1 MDRRF
6 KAKKRNL
13 FSYIASVVL
22 SLFAITLAV
31 LLVWQGSVIIADRAA
46 AVEAPQATQ
55 PPVVAV
61 RRIEM
66 QSHYTVERRF
76 TGQIEAPRSASL
88 SFEQGGTLAS
98 VLVDDGD
105 QVTEGQILAELDDR
119 SLRADVERLQ
129 AARKALRSQLE
140 LAAATDKRQT
150 QLRQSGYISAQL
162 ADQARIAV
170 DEIRARITETEAA
183 IRIAQIR
190 LEKSKITAP
199 FSGAVNRQ
207 LIDAGNTV
215 AGGQT
220 VVSMV
225 ESSQPVFRV
234 GVDPQLSESITPGNA
249 LQVSISG
256 HTYNATVI
264 AVLPQVDA
272 ATRTRVI
279 RATVADAPVLAFGL
293 TGQAVFTQLV
303 SADGAW
309 VPLVALEDGVRGL
322 WTINTLSDDQP
333 PVVQMEAVE
342 VIHADTDRAYVR
354 GTFANKARFVTDGVH
369 RVVAGQTVRVDG

>member
-6 KAKKRNL
+6 ETKKRSL
-13 FSYIASVVL
+13 FSYIVSVVL
-22 SLFAITLAV
+22 SLFVVAVAV
-31 LLVWQGSVIIADRAA
+31 LLIWQGSVIIADRAA
-46 AVEAPQATQ
+46 AVEAPQATL
-55 PPVVAV
+55 PPVVSV
-61 RRIEM
+61 RSIEM
-66 QSHYTVERRF
+66 QSHYTVDRRF
-76 TGQIEAPRSASL
+76 IGQIEAPRSASL

-98 VLVDDGD
+98 VLVDDGE
-105 QVTEGQILAELDDR
+105 QVDDGQVLAELDDR

-129 AARKALRSQLE
+129 ASRKALRSQLE

-150 QLRQSGYISAQL
+150 QLKKDGYISAQL
-162 ADQARIAV
+162 LDQARIAV
-170 DEIRARITETEAA
+170 DEIRARINETEAA
-183 IRIAQIR
+183 IRMAQIR

-199 FSGAVNRQ
+199 FDGTVNQQ

-225 ESSQPVFRV
+225 ESSQPIFRV
-234 GVDPQLSESITPGNA
+234 GVDPQLSESISPGDA

-256 HTYNATVI
+256 ASYNATVI

-279 RATVADAPVLAFGL
+279 RARVTDAPVLAFGL
-293 TGQAVFTQLV
+293 TGQAVFTQRV
-303 SADGAW
+303 AAGGAW

-354 GTFANKARFVTDGVH
+354 GTFANKARYVTDGVH